1 MKKKITEDYDNDSYK
16 LDRLADRIS
25 RLTRGV
31 QRLILTHKMR
41 FDMIDSEKVSDCCS
55 AGVFN
60 PRDEEGG
67 GICLLCKEHCSSVD
81 TE

>member
-1 MKKKITEDYDNDSYK
+1 
-16 LDRLADRIS
+16 
-25 RLTRGV
+25 
-31 QRLILTHKMR
+31 
-41 FDMIDSEKVSDCCS
+41 MIDSEKVSNCCS

>member
-16 LDRLADRIS
+16 LDRLAE
-25 RLTRGV
+25 
-31 QRLILTHKMR
+31 MR
-41 FDMIDSEKVSDCCS
+41 FDMIDSEKVSNCCS

-67 GICLLCKEHCSSVD
+67 GICLRCKEHCSSVD